1 MVVSWDLTVEIPS
14 GNDQHSYGKSAFMG
28 KIFISMAM
36 FNGYFKLLV
45 GRHVHSSCG
54 NLYIYISILLWG
66 ISNISQIKLISK
78 YIQLLST
85 MCNINLVGGWPT
97 PPKKIKVNWDDEI
110 PNIWINTS
118 HVPKHQPIM
127 IPVFS

>member
-54 NLYIYISILLWG
+54 NLYIYIDITMG
-66 ISNISQIKLISK
+66 NIKHLTDQTDFQV
-78 YIQLLST
+78 YPT
-85 MCNINLVGGWPT
+85 TINYV
-97 PPKKIKVNWDDEI
+97 
-110 PNIWINTS
+110 
-118 HVPKHQPIM
+118 QY
-127 IPVFS
+127 